1 MANDEFPAKL
11 TDHEVRE
18 AFNSQ
23 LERWAITDPN
33 PYNKMAA
40 ADELERRKQAG
51 RDERAMKV
59 GVADTTESKGQDR
72 AALPFDP
79 RIEISA
85 DAKHIASR
93 IVTHMWILFV
103 LLPVCTFILLG
114 ITGVIK

>member
-1 MANDEFPAKL
+1 MATDEFPAKL

-23 LERWAITDPN
+23 LERWATTDPN

-40 ADELERRKQAG
+40 TDELERRKQAKQTDLS
-51 RDERAMKV
+51 R
-59 GVADTTESKGQDR
+59 
-72 AALPFDP
+72 PFNP
-79 RIEISA
+79 RTEISA

-93 IVTHMWILFV
+93 IVTHLWILFV